1 MDAKHDE
8 QPQPAC
14 HCCEEHCHAC
24 PDEPDEPA
32 RSARRRG
39 LGSIIIVAVV
49 GALCIASRF
58 VITEPAEATVE
69 QATQVA
75 VARNLL
81 TFLGV
86 IFIIAALLKNARR

>member
-1 MDAKHDE
+1 
-8 QPQPAC
+8 
-14 HCCEEHCHAC
+14 
-24 PDEPDEPA
+24 
-32 RSARRRG
+32 
-39 LGSIIIVAVV
+39 VAVV